1 MKNIPYEK
9 TYINITLRRHMITI
23 ISPKKKHALT
33 TITGLERG
41 ETINAKRS
49 SVVKERKRGGGAL
62 TGKLNE
68 MEDIYIPSF

>member
-23 ISPKKKHALT
+23 ISTKKKHALT

-41 ETINAKRS
+41 ETKTAKRS
-49 SVVKERKRGGGAL
+49 SVVKERKRGGAL

>member
-9 TYINITLRRHMITI
+9 TYINITLRRHMI
-23 ISPKKKHALT
+23 SPKKKHALK

-41 ETINAKRS
+41 ETKNAKRS

>member
-23 ISPKKKHALT
+23 ISPKKKHELT

-41 ETINAKRS
+41 EAKNAKRS
-49 SVVKERKRGGGAL
+49 SVVKERKRGGGVDW
-62 TGKLNE
+62 KVE
-68 MEDIYIPSF
+68 

>member
-9 TYINITLRRHMITI
+9 TYINITLRKHMITI
-23 ISPKKKHALT
+23 ISPKKKAR
-33 TITGLERG
+33 INNNYRFRKGRNKKRQKVKCCKRKKEG
-41 ETINAKRS
+41 E
-49 SVVKERKRGGGAL
+49 GAL

>member
-9 TYINITLRRHMITI
+9 TYIDITLRRHMITI

-41 ETINAKRS
+41 ETKNAKRS
-49 SVVKERKRGGGAL
+49 SVVKERKGGGAL

>member
-33 TITGLERG
+33 TITGLKG
-41 ETINAKRS
+41 EKQKTPKGQ
-49 SVVKERKRGGGAL
+49 VL
-62 TGKLNE
+62 
-68 MEDIYIPSF
+68 